1 MRGRCL
7 IIAWRR
13 GCGKPRRRG
22 LRSFPELG
30 LFFEPIATCARWF
43 SVTCWRSKIMIRRIV
58 KRLTGMVSK
67 APPVDTAPP
76 LWPHTICEVTV
87 MDTDRLRPMCIES
100 NEPPRTREFPRAHDK
115 FRIKLAGSKDTHHHA
130 SVLIEKMYSW
140 RGYAGSDDAGNAP
153 NRITLNAVFQG
164 SIYGTITVNVDSA
177 IGLACEAVYPDAVQ
191 LLRGQGRRLCEFG
204 RFAVEQSVRS
214 KRLLATLYHMVYIY
228 AHRLHGCT
236 DALIE
241 VNPRHVAFYKRYL
254 EFHVFGEERMCE
266 RVGAPAVLMR
276 LDFDVT
282 EKRIAE
288 IGGRWRVLPEE
299 KSFYKY
305 FMGQSEEE
313 AVVSRLSGN
322 SDAGA
327 TDI

>member
-1 MRGRCL
+1 
-7 IIAWRR
+7 
-13 GCGKPRRRG
+13 
-22 LRSFPELG
+22 
-30 LFFEPIATCARWF
+30 
-43 SVTCWRSKIMIRRIV
+43 MIHRIV
-58 KRLTGMVSK
+58 KRLTRMVSK
-67 APPVDTAPP
+67 ASPADDVPP

-100 NEPPRTREFPRAHDK
+100 KQPPRTHEFQRAHDK
-115 FRIKLAGSKDTHHHA
+115 FRIKLAGSQDTNHDA

-140 RGYAGSDDAGNAP
+140 RGYAASDNAENAP
-153 NRITLNAVFQG
+153 NRLTLNAVFRG
-164 SIYGTITVNVDSA
+164 SIYGTITVNVDSP
-177 IGLACEAVYPDAVQ
+177 IGLACEEVYPDAVKS
-191 LLRGQGRRLCEFG
+191 LRDQGRRLCEFG

-241 VNPRHVAFYKRYL
+241 VNPRHVAFYQRYL
-254 EFHVFGEERMCE
+254 EFHVFGEERICE
-266 RVGAPAVLMR
+266 RVAAPAVLMR

-288 IGGRWRVLPEE
+288 IGGRWRMLPDE

-305 FMGQSEEE
+305 FMDSDAEA
-313 AVVSRLSGN
+313 AVVSRLSGQ
-322 SDAGA
+322 SEEEA
-327 TDI
+327 IRVQRPLP